1 MCSKQSQLKNS
12 LSHLFCVNWQGY
24 NNSKQE
30 RTYGFSRLN
39 IVMADIKY
47 VDHVRIELETQVFRI
62 RFMDY
67 LSIHDHLSYSQIS
80 NYIQQ
85 RYIEFFI
92 VKIRSI

>member
-1 MCSKQSQLKNS
+1 M
-12 LSHLFCVNWQGY
+12 Y
-24 NNSKQE
+24 
-30 RTYGFSRLN
+30 FSRLN

-67 LSIHDHLSYSQIS
+67 LSIHDRLSYSQIS

-85 RYIEFFI
+85 WCNLFR
-92 VKIRSI
+92 KIGSKD

>member
-1 MCSKQSQLKNS
+1 MD
-12 LSHLFCVNWQGY
+12 
-24 NNSKQE
+24 
-30 RTYGFSRLN
+30 FSRLN

-85 RYIEFFI
+85 RYVE
-92 VKIRSI
+92 IRSI

>member
-1 MCSKQSQLKNS
+1 MRIGKA
-12 LSHLFCVNWQGY
+12 LFETENVLI
-24 NNSKQE
+24 
-30 RTYGFSRLN
+30 SRLSF
-39 IVMADIKY
+39 VMEDIKY

-85 RYIEFFI
+85 RY

>member
-1 MCSKQSQLKNS
+1 MD
-12 LSHLFCVNWQGY
+12 
-24 NNSKQE
+24 
-30 RTYGFSRLN
+30 FSRLN

-67 LSIHDHLSYSQIS
+67 LSFHNRLSYSQIS
-80 NYIQQ
+80 NNIQQ
-85 RYIEFFI
+85 QYNIFIEFLI